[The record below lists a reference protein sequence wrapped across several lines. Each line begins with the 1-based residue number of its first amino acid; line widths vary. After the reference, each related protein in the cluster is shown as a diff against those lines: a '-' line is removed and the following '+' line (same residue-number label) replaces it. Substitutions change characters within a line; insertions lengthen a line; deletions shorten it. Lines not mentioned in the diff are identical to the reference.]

1 MDFVVRGD
9 GSSTHLLN
17 IVSPGWTSA
26 LAMAEHVAGGMAERG
41 AL

>member
-9 GSSTHLLN
+9 GSSTHLLI
-17 IVSPGWTSA
+17 IVSPGWAAA
-26 LAMAEHVAGGMAERG
+26 LAMAEHVADGMAEGG